1 MLVFV
6 SAKEIFFGAA
16 KLLIRAPPRLCSDKS
31 TFFLDLR
38 EKSHSCPD
46 SRGSYWDLL
55 LFPIIS
61 YLDLYYNGQGT
72 YEEAHTCA
80 GSKCFCRRQKQ
91 HEQNSEVDGYQS
103 RRFAGRLQCQPTG
116 QGCPFDDGA
125 RYSCTIEGKRF
136 VEHTGGFL
144 ESATDDG
151 SFKERKSNRL
161 RDYTTMAGPLGV
173 THLMLFS
180 KSATGNTN
188 MRLALTPRG
197 PTLHFKVE
205 SYSLCRDVEKALKRP
220 RGGGQDHKTPPLL
233 VMNNFNS
240 PNATEDSKVP
250 KRLES
255 LTTTIFQSLFPPIN
269 PQATPLSSIRR
280 VMLLN
285 RELTAG
291 SEKEED
297 SYVLNLRHY
306 AISTKKTGISKRIR
320 RLDPKEI
327 RSREKR
333 KSAVPNLGKLE
344 DAADYLLDPSAAGY
358 TSASETELDTDAE
371 VEIAGSTT
379 KKVLTK
385 RELQRM
391 KSGEKAKA
399 QKADTPEVEKRAVKL
414 VELGPRLKLRLI
426 KVEEGLCEGR
436 VMWHDYIKKSEEEV
450 KSLDKNWAKKKKEK
464 EERKKQQRENIEKKK
479 EEKAKARA
487 EGRGG
492 EDDGDEEDVDMDDED
507 DWLSD
512 DLEDDEEGQAQDN
525 DDEDES
531 MEE

>member
-1 MLVFV
+1 MAKARTKKRTHARAQNASAASRTSASKNPKSMVLRAGASQVGASVSQLVKDV
-6 SAKEIFFGAA
+6 RSMMEPDTAV
-16 KLLIRAPPRLCSDKS
+16 RL
-31 TFFLDLR
+31 
-38 EKSHSCPD
+38 
-46 SRGSYWDLL
+46 
-55 LFPIIS
+55 
-61 YLDLYYNGQGT
+61 
-72 YEEAHTCA
+72 
-80 GSKCFCRRQKQ
+80 
-91 HEQNSEVDGYQS
+91 
-103 RRFAGRLQCQPTG
+103 
-116 QGCPFDDGA
+116 
-125 RYSCTIEGKRF
+125 
-136 VEHTGGFL
+136 
-144 ESATDDG
+144 
-151 SFKERKSNRL
+151 KERKSNRL
-161 RDYTTMAGPLGV
+161 RDYTAMAGPLGV

-205 SYSLCRDVEKALKRP
+205 NYSLCRDVERALKRP

-240 PNATEDSKVP
+240 PKADENSKVP

-255 LTTTIFQSLFPPIN
+255 LTTTVFQSLFPPIN
-269 PQATPLSSIRR
+269 PQATPLHSIRR

-285 RELTAG
+285 RELAPEG
-291 SEKEED
+291 EEED

-306 AISTKKTGISKRIR
+306 AIATKKTGVSKRIR

-327 RSREKR
+327 RNKDKN
-333 KSAVPNLGKLE
+333 KSVIPNLGKLE

-371 VEIAGSTT
+371 VEVAESTT

-391 KSGEKAKA
+391 KSGDKEKA
-399 QKADTPEVEKRAVKL
+399 QKKLNSTPGVEKRAVKL

-426 KVEEGLCEGR
+426 KVEDGLCEGR
-436 VMWHDYIKKSEEEV
+436 VMWHDYIQKSDKDV
-450 KSLDKNWAKKKKEK
+450 NKLDQSWALRKKEK
-464 EERKKQQRENIEKKK
+464 EARKKQQKENVERKKQ
-479 EEKAKARA
+479 EKAQARA
-487 EGRGG
+487 EGKNVP
-492 EDDGDEEDVDMDDED
+492 EDEEEDADMYDDDE

-512 DLEDDEEGQAQDN
+512 DYDEVEAMAKDGEQDD
-525 DDEDES
+525 DES